1 MLTYLI
7 LMMENSEMNNHKFR
21 VYRGDKMVYGP
32 PMVVDHES
40 GELMSVLPGP
50 LMQWTGLVDREF
62 KAIYDGDIVKN
73 HSKYLNDDK
82 YYGVSEVIYR
92 APSFVLARGLQSIWY
107 PTDIAD
113 SLEVIG
119 NIFDNPE
126 LLK

>member
-1 MLTYLI
+1 
-7 LMMENSEMNNHKFR
+7 MMENSEMNNHKFR